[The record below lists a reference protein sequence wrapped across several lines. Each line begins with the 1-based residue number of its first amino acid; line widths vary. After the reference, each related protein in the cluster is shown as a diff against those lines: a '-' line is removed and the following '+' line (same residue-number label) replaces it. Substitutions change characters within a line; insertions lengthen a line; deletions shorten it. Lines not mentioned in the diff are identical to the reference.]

1 MQLRIPLL
9 NYKAPQKPPPSVTTQ
24 TIEINTVEE
33 IIDPIT
39 LDDIPPEKIDEII
52 NQLRNDPDLKDI
64 FTDIEQQI
72 EFELLGM
79 DIDMPEQNL
88 LEEELFW

>member
-1 MQLRIPLL
+1 M
-9 NYKAPQKPPPSVTTQ
+9 
-24 TIEINTVEE
+24 EE

-52 NQLRNDPDLKDI
+52 NQLRNDPDLNDI